1 MTLFRVY
8 RALYGAILSMVY
20 VSLAD
25 IHCTC
30 TYMYLVFVFV
40 YCGGFM
46 LNMGVSNVLDTEAI
60 SDTYYH

>member
-25 IHCTC
+25 IHCT
-30 TYMYLVFVFV
+30 YMYLVFVFV

-46 LNMGVSNVLDTEAI
+46 LNVGVSNVLDTEAMTD
-60 SDTYYH
+60 SYYH